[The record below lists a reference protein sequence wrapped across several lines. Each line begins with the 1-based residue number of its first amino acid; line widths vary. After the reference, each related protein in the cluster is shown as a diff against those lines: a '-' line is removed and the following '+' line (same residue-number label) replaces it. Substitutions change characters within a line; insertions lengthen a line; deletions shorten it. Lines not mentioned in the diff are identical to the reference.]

1 MAGIIISCCLAALV
15 SAGLIAFIY
24 KSFSKSSGDVKTNK
38 EDDKTVTKEKEQ
50 SKEKSNEKENSQDKM
65 VIGKVDSKTYEENMK
80 KDLSPEIN
88 SAIDYL
94 ADLKGFGSKE
104 DMMTAF
110 KNFKNADENTRNAYI
125 KGIDGAINAQNIFIK
140 QGQECESLILK
151 ERVPLYQERLTN
163 LNSLKQYLLNNK

>member
-80 KDLSPEIN
+80 KDLGPEIN
-88 SAIDYL
+88 AAIDYL
-94 ADLKGFGSKE
+94 AGLVVFGSKE
-104 DMMTAF
+104 DMTTIF
-110 KNFKNADENTRNAYI
+110 KNFKHINPETQDANL
-125 KGIDGAINAQNIFIK
+125 KGIEAAINSQKKFIDIENK
-140 QGQECESLILK
+140 HPTGDIDNLK
-151 ERVPLYQERLTN
+151 KRLKN

>member
-1 MAGIIISCCLAALV
+1 MAPVIIVSCLAAIVL
-15 SAGLIAFIY
+15 AGLIAFVY

-80 KDLSPEIN
+80 KDLGPEIN

-94 ADLKGFGSKE
+94 AELKAFGGKE
-104 DMMTAF
+104 DMNIYF
-110 KNFKNADENTRNAYI
+110 KNFKNIDAKTQDAYL
-125 KGIDGAINAQNIFIK
+125 KGLEGAINSQKILIDAENQIK
-140 QGQECESLILK
+140 PTTYSRI
-151 ERVPLYQERLTN
+151 PLYNKRLTN
-163 LNSLKQYLLNNK
+163 LNSLKQYLLNSK